1 MDKLIKI
8 GIVVGIGLEVFIMN
22 SSYIDGIIL
31 LGLKE
36 KTAVFLG
43 QSIFHTGILYLILS
57 VFYKNRKDSLIT
69 KLSFLFFILLLSF
82 GGFRILVS
90 LINLSSDE
98 TWVIKITQL
107 YHFLRS
113 PNVFAI
119 IIPLLIVRKQ
129 IVSNPS
135 EI

>member
-22 SSYIDGIIL
+22 SSYIDGVIL

>member
-8 GIVVGIGLEVFIMN
+8 GIIIGIGIEVFIMN
-22 SSYIDGIIL
+22 SSYIDGVIL

-36 KTAVFLG
+36 KAAVFLG

-57 VFYKNRKDSLIT
+57 VFYKNKKDSLII